1 MLPSSVLTEYGHSSA
16 CPAPSPHLHGSEVSP
31 SAWESWA
38 RFSGLTSTDYVIPH
52 LPQPGKGGAALRWPK
67 APSSPSA
74 WRTESAGGRGFTDEE
89 TLVHRKT
96 ENVTSRCEEGET
108 PVGPNPRDRPER
120 TQRPWGRRC
129 PASCEQLWER
139 GPTAPEGANGSN
151 SYNNVEKLVS
161 EGTRARHGTA
171 AEGLLSHLGVPGAAP
186 EQAPSCVAATPWSPP
201 SRPAGIRG
209 PLAHL
214 PEETVLSM
222 DSISV
227 LP

>member
-1 MLPSSVLTEYGHSSA
+1 MNEGQESMLPSSVLTEYGHSSA

-151 SYNNVEKLVS
+151 S
-161 EGTRARHGTA
+161 
-171 AEGLLSHLGVPGAAP
+171 
-186 EQAPSCVAATPWSPP
+186 
-201 SRPAGIRG
+201 
-209 PLAHL
+209 
-214 PEETVLSM
+214 
-222 DSISV
+222 
-227 LP
+227 